1 MAQISKNR
9 GDIFMKPNYKTT
21 IFACFVGYIVQAIV
35 NNFVPLLFI
44 TFQHD
49 YQIPL
54 TQITLLVTINF
65 GVQLTVDLLS
75 TLFVDKIGYRTSIVI
90 AQIFSAAG
98 LLMLTFMPEIMDPFA
113 GILISVI
120 VYAIGGGII
129 EVLISPI
136 MESCPTDNK
145 EKAMSLLHS
154 FYCWGHVGVVLI
166 STLFFAIL
174 GIENWRILAAIWAII
189 PIINGIIF
197 LKTPIAP
204 LLAADEKGMTL
215 PELFKNKIFWLLMV
229 MMLCAGA
236 SEQAVSQWAS
246 AFAEQGLGI
255 SKAAGDLAGP
265 MAFAICM
272 GASRAIYGKYGD
284 KLDLEKFMMASTM
297 LCVASYLLI
306 SLVPSPMLS
315 LIGCAIC
322 GLSVGIMW
330 PGTFSKAAISLKT
343 GGTAMFA
350 LLALAGDLGC
360 SSGPTL
366 VGFVS
371 DAASGNMK
379 LGILAGIVFP
389 AVMLLSLL
397 ISKNKKAR

>member
-1 MAQISKNR
+1 
-9 GDIFMKPNYKTT
+9 MKATYKTT
-21 IFACFVGYIVQAIV
+21 IFACFIGYIVQAIV

-44 TFQHD
+44 TFQNS

-54 TQITLLVTINF
+54 SEITLLVTINF
-65 GVQLTVDLLS
+65 GVQLTVDLLA

-90 AQIFSAAG
+90 AQVFSASG
-98 LLMLTFMPEIMDPFA
+98 LLMLTFMPEIMDPFT
-113 GILISVI
+113 GILLSVI

-154 FYCWGHVGVVLI
+154 FYCWGHVGVVLL
-166 STLFFAIL
+166 STLFFSL
-174 GIENWRILAAIWAII
+174 VGIDNWRILAAIWAIV
-189 PIINGIIF
+189 PIVNGIIF

-215 PELFKNKIFWLLMV
+215 LDLCKSKVFWLLML

-265 MAFAICM
+265 MAFAIFM
-272 GASRAIYGKYGD
+272 GSTRAVYGKYGD
-284 KLDLEKFMMASTM
+284 KLNLEKFMIASTM
-297 LCVASYLLI
+297 LCIASYLVI
-306 SLVPSPMLS
+306 SLVPSPLIS
-315 LIGCAIC
+315 LLGCALC

-330 PGTFSKAAISLKT
+330 PGTFSKASVSLRT

-360 SSGPTL
+360 ASGPTL

-389 AVMLLSLL
+389 AVMVLCLLLGKKN
-397 ISKNKKAR
+397 SKR